1 MNVFGSLRR
10 RLTYANVMSTVA
22 VFLAIGGGAYA
33 AVKLPR
39 NSVGKSQIKN
49 GAVTHRKLARRA
61 VTGSNVAHNSLTG
74 VQIKESTLGTVP
86 NARHASTADT
96 ATNASHASSADAA
109 QTLAAPEAF
118 HGVGAAGQP
127 GFQHSWTNHGF
138 SADEPAGFYKDHEG
152 IVHLQGQ
159 VVAGAPGT
167 TIFQLP
173 AGDRPDSG
181 KLLRVPAAACDCLEP
196 LTDPQGGT
204 VVATVLN
211 ATVEIDGSGFGAGF
225 DGSVILDSN
234 SYLPLGQTLS
244 LDGISFRAGS

>member
-1 MNVFGSLRR
+1 M
-10 RLTYANVMSTVA
+10 
-22 VFLAIGGGAYA
+22 
-33 AVKLPR
+33 PR

-61 VTGSNVAHNSLTG
+61 VTGSNVARNSLTG
-74 VQIKESTLGTVP
+74 VQVKESTLGTAP
-86 NARHASTADT
+86 NARHASTADS
-96 ATNASHASSADAA
+96 ATNASHASAADVA
-109 QTLAAPEAF
+109 QALAAPEAV
-118 HGVGAAGQP
+118 HDVGAAGQP
-127 GFQHSWTNHGF
+127 GFQNSWINHGF
-138 SADEPAGFYKDHEG
+138 SVDEPAGFYKDHEG

-173 AGDRPDSG
+173 VGDRPDSG

-196 LTDPQGGT
+196 LPVSGGGGGT
-204 VVATVLN
+204 VVNTVLN
-211 ATVEIDGSGFGAGF
+211 ATVEIEGSGFGASL